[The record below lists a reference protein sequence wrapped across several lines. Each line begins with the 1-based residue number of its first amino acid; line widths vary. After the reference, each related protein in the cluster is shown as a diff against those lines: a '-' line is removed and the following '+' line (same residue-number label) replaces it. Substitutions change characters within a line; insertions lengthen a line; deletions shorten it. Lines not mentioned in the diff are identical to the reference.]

1 MRRHE
6 PGATLIEVIDGYA
19 RRVEAAGSL
28 LLLSELGG
36 NAVAQLRRTRK
47 IGVRDKVGIFPATE
61 NLGDPTRQ
69 AVTEAIARPGRAET
83 GDDR

>member
-6 PGATLIEVIDGYA
+6 PGATLIEVIDGDA

-36 NAVAQLRRTRK
+36 NAVAQIRRARK
-47 IGVRDKVGIFPATE
+47 IGVRDKVGIFPATG
-61 NLGDPTRQ
+61 NVGDATPQ
-69 AVTEAIARPGRAET
+69 AVTKAIARPGRAET